1 MKHAAQ
7 SGSFVFLTK
16 IGVNSYSPYHDISVP
31 IIEI

>member
-16 IGVNSYSPYHDISVP
+16 IGVILIPYHDISVP
-31 IIEI
+31 IIET